1 MATNS
6 DGRYRLNA
14 RLSMEGVAGG
24 QQVRADGDCPRDR
37 ANAGGAR
44 TTAHIG
50 AMATIPM
57 ATTFSAVRGRAATR
71 PRAVAAWL
79 LVVAALV
86 ALMVSVGG
94 VTRLTESG
102 LSIVKW
108 QPVEDMVP
116 PASARAWD
124 AEFGR
129 YKATSQYRLQN
140 RGMTLAQY
148 KGIYFWEWLHRLLGR
163 VIGLAFAL
171 PLAWFAFRRRI
182 PAGYGVRLGVLLAL
196 GGVQGAIGAW
206 MVASG
211 FQDRVDVLPERLAI
225 HLLTALTLLAALIW
239 TALDLRGERVVD
251 RSRPRAWIA
260 PLFAVLV
267 AQYELGAFTAGLHAG
282 HASDTWPLMFGTAV
296 PPLAPAWWAD
306 AVTVQF
312 AHRTTAY
319 LAAALALWAAWTC
332 RAAGARAWALGALVL
347 VQFALGVA
355 TIVSGVALPLAALHQ
370 ASAVALLAAA
380 VGLAHWARATHQ
392 LLDPAPACRI

>member
-1 MATNS
+1 MA
-6 DGRYRLNA
+6 A
-14 RLSMEGVAGG
+14 MIAGG
-24 QQVRADGDCPRDR
+24 RMVARA
-37 ANAGGAR
+37 
-44 TTAHIG
+44 
-50 AMATIPM
+50 
-57 ATTFSAVRGRAATR
+57 R

-79 LVVAALV
+79 FMVAALV

-116 PASARAWD
+116 PVSAHAWQT
-124 AEFGR
+124 EFTR

-140 RGMTLAQY
+140 RGMSLAEY

-163 VIGLAFAL
+163 ITGLAFAL
-171 PLAWFAFRRRI
+171 PLAWFALRHMI
-182 PAGYGVRLGVLLAL
+182 PAGYGARLGVLLAL
-196 GGVQGAIGAW
+196 GGLQGAIGAW

-211 FQDRVDVLPERLAI
+211 FQNRVDVAPERLAI
-225 HLLTALTLLAALIW
+225 HLLAALALFAALVW
-239 TALDLRGERVVD
+239 TALDLRGEGASTRP
-251 RSRPRAWIA
+251 RPRAWIA
-260 PLFAVLV
+260 PLFAVL
-267 AQYELGAFTAGLHAG
+267 ALQYALGAFTAGLHAG

-319 LAAALALWAAWTC
+319 LTAALALWAARTC
-332 RAAGARAWALGALVL
+332 RAAGAQAWALGSLVL

-370 ASAVALLAAA
+370 ASAVALLASA
-380 VGLAHWARATHQ
+380 VALAHWAWVPRE
-392 LLDPAPACRI
+392 PA